1 MGGLPNTHVY
11 EEEWR
16 TKLQEELDEPNKWKD
31 ICEVEY
37 TNSRVIHNPY
47 LTDATVQ
54 TGERGTP
61 YTYQA
66 VVHTDQN
73 TVIDTYRVLAQFI
86 DRADLAQSGYAKQMQ
101 LAERQGV
108 LLNETLETNVFLAY
122 GSMTTFDGDE
132 IGGAAGSITLSA
144 TNVDDVIR
152 GIRREIAEANGQ
164 TLLERNG
171 GFIVWRPSDME
182 YVEAFAQANGFNMSD
197 AYLKSGAVGKAKGVD
212 YMGLTHYT
220 SNLLSGGHIIAGVK
234 KAIHLGILKD
244 TYGDI
249 MVDTQ
254 DPSARSGISV
264 VSRVDFK
271 VMVWQRMIPVVFD
284 VRLA

>member
-1 MGGLPNTHVY
+1 
-11 EEEWR
+11 
-16 TKLQEELDEPNKWKD
+16 
-31 ICEVEY
+31 
-37 TNSRVIHNPY
+37 
-47 LTDATVQ
+47 
-54 TGERGTP
+54 
-61 YTYQA
+61 
-66 VVHTDQN
+66 
-73 TVIDTYRVLAQFI
+73 
-86 DRADLAQSGYAKQMQ
+86 
-101 LAERQGV
+101 
-108 LLNETLETNVFLAY
+108 
-122 GSMTTFDGDE
+122 
-132 IGGAAGSITLSA
+132 
-144 TNVDDVIR
+144 
-152 GIRREIAEANGQ
+152 
-164 TLLERNG
+164 
-171 GFIVWRPSDME
+171 ME